1 MTTIGRYAAMYNACM
16 LVANLGF
23 TRWRDVAKYDASLF
37 SKDGQISVLYVVS
50 FTLKNYENYKNAQL
64 ALRARTQAVGSGISC
79 STREQSDIS
88 RVCNRKGVLRRTMDS
103 MDE

>member
-1 MTTIGRYAAMYNACM
+1 MTTLGRYAAMYNACM

-50 FTLKNYENYKNAQL
+50 FTFKNYENYKNAQL
-64 ALRARTQAVGSGISC
+64 ALRTRTQAVGSGVSC
-79 STREQSDIS
+79 GTGEQSDIS
-88 RVCNRKGVLRRTMDS
+88 RVCNREGVLCRTMDS